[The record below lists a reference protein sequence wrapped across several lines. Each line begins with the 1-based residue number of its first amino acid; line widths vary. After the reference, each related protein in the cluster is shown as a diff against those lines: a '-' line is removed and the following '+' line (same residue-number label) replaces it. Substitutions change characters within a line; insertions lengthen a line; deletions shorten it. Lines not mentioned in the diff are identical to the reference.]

1 MSGGLEAMKAA
12 EGLAWDASSFYL
24 TRSMTGDHGGFVG
37 HTSPSSALR
46 PLSTIDRASPPDLPQ
61 PYHLYPG
68 RLVAHSSLW
77 SVGVCDNMLSK
88 GSYYHA
94 TAGQREGTGCSIT
107 SWLRTSPCMD
117 LDLLWPVALWFHDAR
132 LRGSGPLGK
141 VGQVR

>member
-46 PLSTIDRASPPDLPQ
+46 PLSTIDRASPLDLPQ
-61 PYHLYPG
+61 PYHLHPG

-88 GSYYHA
+88 RSYYHA
-94 TAGQREGTGCSIT
+94 TAGQREYHVVAQNFSLHGPRPI
-107 SWLRTSPCMD
+107 MA
-117 LDLLWPVALWFHDAR
+117 VALWFHDAR